1 MKNWFNLTFNK
12 VFFSALLALIA
23 ISFFVTFTQD
33 SLLLKSTMSL
43 FIPVFLIFYF
53 YKYKSLGLVFLSF
66 LLFSFLG
73 DVSLTFFT
81 NETFVKASS
90 ILYFLSYLYL
100 IAIVVPRFKLLDVNK
115 LIGVY
120 LLGVFIINIF
130 FLHTL
135 YSILKVVI
143 PDNTEVLL
151 FGLKNLSLIILAFIA
166 FGVYLN
172 TETKQSI
179 LFLVAVIF
187 IVFSTILN
195 YVNLYYLYHWSFEML
210 YRTLY
215 AVGLYFLFKYIM
227 VENKYKKANTR
238 LKEKTFS
245 SDNIL
250 A

>member
-12 VFFSALLALIA
+12 VFFGALLVLLA
-23 ISFFVTFTQD
+23 ISFFVTFTGD
-33 SLLLKSTMSL
+33 SLLLKSTMAL
-43 FIPVFLIFYF
+43 FIPVFLIFYLV
-53 YKYKSLGLVFLSF
+53 KYKSLGVVFISF

-73 DVSLTFFT
+73 DISLTFFS
-81 NETFVKASS
+81 NDIFVKVSS

-100 IAIVVPRFKLLDVNK
+100 IAMVMPKFKLLEVDK
-115 LIGVY
+115 LIGIY

-130 FLHTL
+130 FLYTL
-135 YSILKVVI
+135 YSILKVII
-143 PDNTEVLL
+143 PDHTEVLL
-151 FGLKNLSLIILAFIA
+151 FGLKCLALIILAFIS

-172 TETKQSI
+172 TQTKPSI

-187 IVFSTILN
+187 ITFSTILN

-210 YRTLY
+210 YRVLY
-215 AVGLYFLFKYIM
+215 GIGLYFIFRYIID
-227 VENKYKKANTR
+227 NKYKKTIYGV
-238 LKEKTFS
+238 KETFS